1 MQSDLSLC
9 LSLEYSTSVQLLNEH
24 HLGVQSLSGRC
35 TGLSASTMSKCH
47 IVGSDML
54 WLIYVVEMYVC
65 MFMYVGKFHPEIRF
79 TTEIQLVLIRW
90 NMVGFIVIPPYG
102 RDH

>member
-1 MQSDLSLC
+1 
-9 LSLEYSTSVQLLNEH
+9 
-24 HLGVQSLSGRC
+24 
-35 TGLSASTMSKCH
+35 
-47 IVGSDML
+47 ML